1 MITPITIYKNN
12 KLLFEAT
19 SIQEAASF
27 LKGQVDTTK
36 SKCFDTIERGYVY
49 DIPYYEGD
57 NEFRFIAP
65 AEVAANRR
73 KELEESD
80 HKNARRVWL
89 VPANPNE
96 YDIERAFGRYDM
108 LDWKRSRNYD
118 KGDIFFLY
126 VSGKVKKV
134 RFKVE
139 VIEGLLHT
147 NDNHYDREFW
157 FDEEKLVQSKD
168 WDWSRVRLMDEV
180 DSEGLTLAHLRN
192 HGLKGNIQGAM
203 KLTGELRNYI
213 MSFFNRDLTA
223 EYFAEEVPETL
234 EEGKRKTTSVNVYE
248 RNPIAHKK
256 CVEHYGVKCQV
267 CELNFEDVYGEV
279 GRGFIHVHHIVP
291 LHEIQQDYEVDPI
304 NDLIPVCPNCHAM
317 LHRKE
322 NGICLSVEQLKK
334 RLKVKTSSL

>member
-27 LKGQVDTTK
+27 LKDQVNTTK

-49 DIPYYEGD
+49 DIPYYEGE
-57 NEFRFIAP
+57 NEFRFIA
-65 AEVAANRR
+65 ADEVAANRR

-108 LDWKRSRNYD
+108 LDWKRSRNYE

-139 VIEGLLHT
+139 VMEGLLHT
-147 NDNHYDREFW
+147 NDNHYDSELW
-157 FDEEKLVQSKD
+157 FDEGKLVQSKG
-168 WDWSRVRLMDEV
+168 WEWSRVRLVDEM
-180 DSEGLTLAHLRN
+180 DSEGLSLEQLRDY
-192 HGLKGNIQGAM
+192 GLKSNIQGPL
-203 KLTGELRNYI
+203 KLKGELRDYI
-213 MSFFNRDLTA
+213 MSFFNQDITA
-223 EYFAEEVPETL
+223 DYYAEEVPETL
-234 EEGKRKTTSVNVYE
+234 EEGKRKTISVNVYE
-248 RNPIAHKK
+248 RNPIARKK
-256 CVEHYGVKCQV
+256 CIENYGVECQI
-267 CELNFEDVYGEV
+267 CEMNFEEVYGEV
-279 GRGFIHVHHIVP
+279 GKDFVHVHHIVP
-291 LHEIQQDYEVDPI
+291 LHEIQQDYEVDPL

-322 NGICLSVEQLKK
+322 NGVLLTVEQLKD
-334 RLKVKTSSL
+334 RLQAKTISL